1 MKIIQSFWP
10 NNILDNKEKIDKL
23 NTIYELSS
31 FLLKDTLKNS
41 NISIELVTNNIGKQ
55 LFKNIRHYDNVNLL
69 LENDFFNNLDT
80 DLWSAAK
87 IVPMKF
93 YNEDIIHVDGDFLLQ
108 DKKYFLNNINSY
120 YDIIVQNKEFGQAY
134 LNNYKIQMEI
144 FESMFDFPKININ
157 YVYNCG
163 IIGFKNKNAKNQY
176 IAEFLYKISNCMAKM
191 KIFKEEAKKFF
202 KETNINCIFEQ
213 YTLAE
218 VAFIK
223 NYLVRELIPSEK
235 ILMEQMISGFSPENI
250 FFHVAGPAKYLN
262 EYVDIFKEIL
272 IKLYN
277 NTDIKICDSLKSN
290 DKLFVALRK
299 YLYDSK
305 IQTYNNFTRNIK

>member
-10 NNILDNKEKIDKL
+10 NNILDDNEKIYKL
-23 NTIYELSS
+23 KVIYELSS
-31 FLLKDTLKNS
+31 FLLKNALKGT
-41 NISIELVTNNIGKQ
+41 NISLELVTNNIGKDF
-55 LFKNIRHYDNVNLL
+55 FKDIKSYDNINLL

-87 IVPMKF
+87 IVPMKH
-93 YNEDIIHVDGDFLLQ
+93 YDEDIIHIDGDFLLQ
-108 DKKYFLNNINSY
+108 DKEYFLANIHSN

-134 LNNYKIQMEI
+134 INNYKVQMKI
-144 FESMFDFPKININ
+144 FESMFDFPKIDIN

-163 IIGFKNKNAKNQY
+163 IIGFKNRSAKNQY
-176 IAEFLYKISNCMAKM
+176 IAEFLYKIANCTQKL
-191 KIFKEEAKKFF
+191 KFLKQEAFKFF

-223 NYLVRELIPSEK
+223 NYLVREFIPSEK
-235 ILMEQMISGFSPENI
+235 LLMEQMVSGFSPEDI
-250 FFHVAGPAKYLN
+250 FFHVAGPAKYLD
-262 EYVDIFKEIL
+262 EYIDIFKESIEAL
-272 IKLYN
+272 KTN
-277 NTDIKICDSLKSN
+277 PHIKICSLLKSN
-290 DKLFVALRK
+290 KNLLLALRK

-305 IQTYNNFTRNIK
+305 LETYNNFIKNIK